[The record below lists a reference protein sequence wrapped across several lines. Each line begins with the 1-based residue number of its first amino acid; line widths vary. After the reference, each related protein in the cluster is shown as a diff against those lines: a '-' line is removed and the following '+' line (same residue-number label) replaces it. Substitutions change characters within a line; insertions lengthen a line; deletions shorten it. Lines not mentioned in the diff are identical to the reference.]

1 METASTA
8 KPVGA
13 NSAAHERILRPVSH
27 LDVIRIT
34 IFGDAKRVTAA
45 ETELIVP

>member
-8 KPVGA
+8 EAVGA
-13 NSAAHERILRPVSH
+13 KSAANERILRPVSH

-34 IFGDAKRVTAA
+34 IFGDATRMTAA
-45 ETELIVP
+45 KTQLILA